1 MKERELIRKR
11 EEELEEPDIGNTTL
25 DEIDSEVR
33 RPVGVINVLFI
44 YYYFLWY
51 YYRYYWMLMMLLFVS
66 FHLQLHYSDYANLL
80 VESFK

>member
-33 RPVGVINVLFI
+33 RPVGVINVCYLFI
-44 YYYFLWY
+44 VTFVVLS
-51 YYRYYWMLMMLLFVS
+51 LLLDAYDAVICFFS
-66 FHLQLHYSDYANLL
+66 FPITLL
-80 VESFK
+80 

>member
-33 RPVGVINVLFI
+33 RPVGVINVCYL
-44 YYYFLWY
+44 
-51 YYRYYWMLMMLLFVS
+51 LLFFCGIIIVIIGC
-66 FHLQLHYSDYANLL
+66 L
-80 VESFK
+80 

>member
-33 RPVGVINVLFI
+33 RPVGVINVCYLFI
-44 YYYFLWY
+44 IIFCGITIVIIGCL
-51 YYRYYWMLMMLLFVS
+51 
-66 FHLQLHYSDYANLL
+66 
-80 VESFK
+80 